1 MERIRNQFNYTTPT
15 IGRACPNSDAYPGE
29 MGLGTT
35 VVVPLLSSV
44 SLSDGS
50 SWSMPGYVTA
60 MPADKCTENGGE
72 ITALKL
78 PTLGSLEWSWQKV
91 YFPTGSTNRLHLQTN
106 PGVATRTMFDASHAP
121 LGIWTY
127 IEAPGF
133 PAAITSRE
141 HSTTV
146 IDPLGH
152 STVNYFS
159 TAVDLANTGWST
171 YDYSLPFTR
180 KQTINVAAGVDL
192 NLSRQVFNV
201 GGTLLR
207 SEYTLYERDPWDAV
221 SPPDIYN
228 TNRRPLRSRT
238 VYNDDG
244 GIYNGAMSSGFDGL
258 GHYRTQTTE
267 GNFPG
272 SNVRTHFANF
282 NQAQGTYSINAAA
295 NTGSG
300 YLPLPATSSW
310 VLEAPSF
317 VSDSEG
323 GTTAQT
329 DLCYAPASAAVTR
342 RRTHR
347 LDGGAASPQDLVAAY
362 DLVGGNVTAEKS
374 YGGDSQAVLGGGS
387 LCQLTLPTLP
397 KYEVDHTY
405 TQGSRTASQYT
416 GANFLSLNQ
425 TVDPATGLPS
435 STTDPAG
442 LRTNYLYDAMGR
454 LTWSQPPQG
463 GWTEYAYFPA
473 SGSNPPN
480 VVVRR
485 RANGSTSAPIL
496 AVDQL
501 VFDSFGRLSQEI
513 KTLPDSTTSKRQTVY
528 DGNGNKA
535 KVSEW
540 AVGTPSN
547 FSWFLNYDPFGGP
560 R

>member
-180 KQTINVAAGVDL
+180 NQTINVAAGVDL

-201 GGTLLR
+201 GGTCCVR
-207 SEYTLYERDPWDAV
+207 STH
-221 SPPDIYN
+221 SM
-228 TNRRPLRSRT
+228 S
-238 VYNDDG
+238 
-244 GIYNGAMSSGFDGL
+244 GI
-258 GHYRTQTTE
+258 
-267 GNFPG
+267 P
-272 SNVRTHFANF
+272 
-282 NQAQGTYSINAAA
+282 
-295 NTGSG
+295 
-300 YLPLPATSSW
+300 
-310 VLEAPSF
+310 
-317 VSDSEG
+317 
-323 GTTAQT
+323 
-329 DLCYAPASAAVTR
+329 
-342 RRTHR
+342 
-347 LDGGAASPQDLVAAY
+347 
-362 DLVGGNVTAEKS
+362 
-374 YGGDSQAVLGGGS
+374 
-387 LCQLTLPTLP
+387 
-397 KYEVDHTY
+397 
-405 TQGSRTASQYT
+405 
-416 GANFLSLNQ
+416 
-425 TVDPATGLPS
+425 
-435 STTDPAG
+435 
-442 LRTNYLYDAMGR
+442 
-454 LTWSQPPQG
+454 
-463 GWTEYAYFPA
+463 
-473 SGSNPPN
+473 
-480 VVVRR
+480 
-485 RANGSTSAPIL
+485 
-496 AVDQL
+496 
-501 VFDSFGRLSQEI
+501 
-513 KTLPDSTTSKRQTVY
+513 
-528 DGNGNKA
+528 
-535 KVSEW
+535 
-540 AVGTPSN
+540 GTPSRRLT
-547 FSWFLNYDPFGGP
+547 STTPTAGRCAAAP
-560 R
+560 STTTTAASTTAP